1 MYRVKAEENNIKDI
15 ENIMI
20 PYPSNK
26 EKYTNEANRQ
36 GKEKNCAEKWSKVG
50 NHGIQG

>member
-20 PYPSNK
+20 AYPSYK
-26 EKYTNEANRQ
+26 EKYTNEENRQ
-36 GKEKNCAEKWSKVG
+36 GKVEKTVQRSGVK
-50 NHGIQG
+50 